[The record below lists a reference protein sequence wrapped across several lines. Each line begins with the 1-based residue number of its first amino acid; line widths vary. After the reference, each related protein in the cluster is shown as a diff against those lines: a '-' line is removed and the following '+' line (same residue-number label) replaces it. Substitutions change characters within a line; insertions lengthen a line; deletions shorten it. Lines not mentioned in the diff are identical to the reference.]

1 MKLETNGVMTLK
13 NINLLNNDFLSK
25 ITTLEQ
31 EVNVLQQTLGTA
43 TQDIGGSQQQINVIN
58 DELNRQTHFSGYNLL
73 NTDIQN
79 LPNSANGDFAFS
91 AESGTVWMY
100 DQNWYNSGDIVPD
113 KVTPASDATPLV
125 DSGTGVAGT
134 SNEYSRGDHKY
145 PLQVSDV
152 LPSKDTSVGTVG
164 QASTYARSDHQ
175 HPIQTV
181 NTIPVSDS
189 ADGSY
194 GTVDSYAR
202 NDHSHPINVQTNASI
217 VPIVN
222 GVGNNG
228 TSAYYSRHDHIHP
241 QQLTY
246 DGNVTATK
254 FIKSGGTSNEI
265 LLADG
270 STKISV
276 LAGRSFTVIDPE
288 LYVKLCTIIAV
299 NSTTDNS
306 IKFKVSTR
314 TGFGQLQF
322 NQHWTNGQGISEYQY
337 KFIPTLATGINN
349 VWILYFNDGVDRYS
363 ELWCRIDYYSYNTF
377 IYVTEVSAFQ
387 ENITNILTTD
397 SQSALPTG
405 YSSINQLFQNIYGNM
420 QINPTAS
427 NYDDGLRI
435 SRTVESTGG
444 SSIFLG
450 CSRTSIVGSIAN
462 QWQIFTPP
470 SSYVNN
476 PLGFEITSASDSGDT
491 TRGLQISA
499 DGNTL
504 TFNGN
509 QFVDLTTDQS
519 IAGIKTFHK
528 LVQVIPSANGTFN
541 EGIRISRYPTNQ
553 WSNIQFGSDPN
564 TNTGSIDNQWLIGTS
579 GNDALNPFGFT
590 IIKAGSETYAGRGL
604 QISADGNRLSFNGK
618 VIAGG
623 SVNYSQGIPILWV
636 QKVLVQMVDSTLMEQ
651 LYSGEITYYNLIH
664 STKDDQNL

>member
-31 EVNVLQQTLGTA
+31 EVNVIQQTLGTA
-43 TQDIGGSQQQINVIN
+43 TQDIGGLQQQINVIN
-58 DELNRQTHFSGYNLL
+58 EELNRQTHFRGYYLL

-113 KVTPASDATPLV
+113 QVTPASDAIPLV

-134 SNEYSRGDHKY
+134 SNEYSRGDHKH

-164 QASTYARSDHQ
+164 QASSYARSDHQ

-202 NDHSHPINVQTNASI
+202 NDHSHPINVQTNASNI
-217 VPIVN
+217 PVVN

-228 TSAYYSRHDHIHP
+228 TSAYYSRHDHVHP

-254 FIKSGGTSNEI
+254 FIKTGGTSNDI

-270 STKISV
+270 STKQSV

-288 LYVKLCTIIAV
+288 QYVKLCTIIAV

-306 IKFKVSTR
+306 IKFEVSTR

-337 KFIPTLATGINN
+337 KFTPSLASGINN
-349 VWILYFNDGVDRYS
+349 AWILYFNAGVDRYG
-363 ELWCRIDYYSYNTF
+363 ELWCKIDYYSYNTY

-387 ENITNILTTD
+387 GNITNILTTD

-405 YSSINQLFQNIYGNM
+405 YSSIQQLFPNIYGSM
-420 QINPTAS
+420 QINPTAIS
-427 NYDDGLRI
+427 YDDGLRI
-435 SRTVESTGG
+435 ARSGENLGN
-444 SSIFLG
+444 SSIQLG
-450 CSRTSIVGSIAN
+450 CSRTYNTGLTEG
-462 QWQIFTPP
+462 QWAIFTPP
-470 SSYVNN
+470 NTAEINPYGLVLAVASQAGDNN
-476 PLGFEITSASDSGDT
+476 
-491 TRGLQISA
+491 RGIQISSN
-499 DGNTL
+499 GNTL

-519 IAGIKTFHK
+519 LSGIKTFYK
-528 LVQVIPSANGTFN
+528 LVQVIPTANGTFN
-541 EGIRISRYPTNQ
+541 EGIRISRHPTNQ
-553 WSNIQFGSDPN
+553 WSNIQFGSDPD
-564 TNTGSIDNQWLIGTS
+564 TNSGMIDNQWLLGTA
-579 GNDALNPFGFT
+579 GNDAQNPLGFT
-590 IIKAGSETYAGRGL
+590 IVKAGQETYAGRGL
-604 QISADGNRLSFNGK
+604 QISADGNTLSFNGQ

-623 SVNYSQGIPILWV
+623 SVNYSQGSTILW
-636 QKVLVQMVDSTLMEQ
+636 
-651 LYSGEITYYNLIH
+651 G
-664 STKDDQNL
+664 TKSLGTDGGFYTDGTTVFWRDNALQFDKFYQG